1 MTMEADRTAH
11 QGALDQLRVAL
22 SELFGAERR
31 LRGREQQQPRDITQ
45 SQLRALYKLR
55 EVDEVTAGD
64 LARGADLNP
73 ASVTAM
79 LDQLEA
85 GGIVERRRDANDRR
99 VCMVSL
105 TDKGRAILDERT
117 ALWHA
122 RWEAR
127 LGDLSEKELTAA
139 LRAMRIITEL
149 LDEV

>member
-1 MTMEADRTAH
+1 MTATTGQNLRQRA
-11 QGALDQLRVAL
+11 ALEQVRVAVG
-22 SELFGAERR
+22 ELFGAERR
-31 LRGREQQQPRDITQ
+31 LRGREQGRGLTL
-45 SQLRALYKLR
+45 SQMRALIML
-55 EVDEVTAGD
+55 EGQEAVTAGE
-64 LARGADLNP
+64 LAKGADLNP

-85 GGIVERRRDANDRR
+85 NGIVVRRRSADDRR